1 MASSKTKNNMLK
13 TILLNSENT
22 CNEGFV
28 FLVEVFQ
35 FFTFYEKEAKP
46 NICKF
51 KKGLAMPFN
60 VQNLRNYWK
69 ICLQFCKL
77 TFLGVSEQAICKFT

>member
-1 MASSKTKNNMLK
+1 MLK

-60 VQNLRNYWK
+60 VQK
-69 ICLQFCKL
+69 IEKLLENMLAILQAYFFRGK
-77 TFLGVSEQAICKFT
+77 